1 MNTALAYVRFMQKH
15 LSHLEKSHEV
25 NGEET
30 GTFLRIEPLTMTPN
44 NHIVPLV
51 TISSS
56 TDGVRPLK
64 QREIVVLT
72 SRVHPGE
79 TNSSWIMEGVLS
91 WLVTSRSSKAKE
103 LRSKFVFKIIPMLNV
118 EGVINGWLVK
128 DCLIFLS

>member
-1 MNTALAYVRFMQKH
+1 M
-15 LSHLEKSHEV
+15 EKSHEI

-30 GTFLRIEPLTMTPN
+30 GAFLRIEPLTMTPN
-44 NHIVPLV
+44 NHTVPLV